1 MYYHYF
7 IFRFGYY
14 SAGSQQRSTAEMN
27 ECINEYVSA
36 WLASPPPLLPPPHS
50 PTPPSTQLSSFRSCQ
65 CMKAAHTLQAE
76 VISSIQ
82 YVTFLTR
89 GTYVRDK
96 GEKKKFEILIAKSM
110 CSFSLPPTPP
120 PSSVVLTYTTDIQ

>member
-36 WLASPPPLLPPPHS
+36 WLASPPPLPPLPIPLHPPRHS
-50 PTPPSTQLSSFRSCQ
+50 S
-65 CMKAAHTLQAE
+65 A
-76 VISSIQ
+76 V
-82 YVTFLTR
+82 
-89 GTYVRDK
+89 
-96 GEKKKFEILIAKSM
+96 
-110 CSFSLPPTPP
+110 
-120 PSSVVLTYTTDIQ
+120 SVLVNA